1 MARYI
6 KTTGLAAL
14 AQQAGVSETAMKS
27 FIATQRADGNVAAV
41 LAYVDAN
48 PGATEADVQNGA
60 VEGSVL
66 DAQTTA
72 RLLLLLVYV
81 GLIVEF

>member
-6 KTTGLAAL
+6 KATNLAAL
-14 AQQAGVSETAMKS
+14 AQQAGVSEAALLT
-27 FIATQRADGNVAAV
+27 FIATHRANGNVAAV
-41 LAYVDAN
+41 LAYVGAN
-48 PGATEADVQNGA
+48 PGATEADVQDGA

-66 DAQTTA
+66 DAQTTE

>member
-1 MARYI
+1 MSPYI
-6 KTTGLAAL
+6 KTTDLAAL
-14 AQQAGVSETAMKS
+14 AQQAGVNEAALKS
-27 FIATQRADGNVAAV
+27 FITTNRTNGNVAAV

-48 PGATEADVQNGA
+48 PGATDADVQNEA